1 MTAPALTDAQLAQ
14 LRVLATAAA
23 LTYHNSTVPEGERVN
38 VAESYA
44 VHGDLRLV
52 AADVLEAACL
62 HASKAASGSSGGVKR
77 IKIDGELEVEKFAAT
92 SADSVTAETW
102 CARAAR
108 LRAEVKAS
116 GAGGGRL
123 VASPLA
129 GMRSGSRP
137 VPVFRITPP
146 PEDRT

>member
-23 LTYHNSTVPEGERVN
+23 LTYHDTTVPEGERVD

-62 HASKAASGSSGGVKR
+62 HAQAQAADGPAQIKRLKDGGE
-77 IKIDGELEVEKFAAT
+77 ELEFFAT
-92 SADSVTAETW
+92 VSADQVQSGAW
-102 CARAAR
+102 CERSAR
-108 LRAEVKAS
+108 LRKEAGRRS
-116 GAGGGRL
+116 GL
-123 VASPLA
+123 VRAPLA
-129 GMRSGSRP
+129 GMRSGSQAE
-137 VPVFRITPP
+137 PVFTVTR
-146 PEDRT
+146 RTEP